1 MSSYLSTSRTHTAQN
16 YTGSRELPWQL
27 IIRNYLYCS
36 IASRSYVVLALMC
49 KLEPKLLH
57 QMQLPKVK
65 YRRKGKYCERE
76 EKLQFARILTNL
88 TEFKIFDCMLW
99 VKRASLSTS
108 EFARRQLFTISSVK
122 RERVRAIPDIST
134 FCGKNLLTSI
144 PKNVALTKNCCNFHL
159 LLHCQWHCLRTF
171 AGNVTTL

>member
-1 MSSYLSTSRTHTAQN
+1 MWHCGNSKIPAWKSDLLCVVSYERSLRETLAMSSYLSTSRTHTAHN
-16 YTGSRELPWQL
+16 YIGIMELLGQL
-27 IIRNYLYCS
+27 IIRNDLYCS

-88 TEFKIFDCMLW
+88 TEFKIFDCML
-99 VKRASLSTS
+99 
-108 EFARRQLFTISSVK
+108 
-122 RERVRAIPDIST
+122 
-134 FCGKNLLTSI
+134 
-144 PKNVALTKNCCNFHL
+144 
-159 LLHCQWHCLRTF
+159 
-171 AGNVTTL
+171 